1 MKQSQLTQAI
11 QDLTQVNLDQSMMDT
26 VISSAIDKQFNEVF
40 GPSSKCT
47 LGGFWS
53 DEPVVVDPSAYEQF
67 MPISAYEQFMPIT
80 VSILERLEHD
90 LAIHDQMYR
99 AIMHDLN
106 PAPYTS
112 YARHLNELISPFSQG
127 SRRSDVHTTYYHGSL
142 FNV

>member
-67 MPISAYEQFMPIT
+67 MPITM
-80 VSILERLEHD
+80 SILERLEHD

-127 SRRSDVHTTYYHGSL
+127 SRRSDVHTMYYHGSPI
-142 FNV
+142 

>member
-26 VISSAIDKQFNEVF
+26 VISSAIDKKFNEVF

-53 DEPVVVDPSAYEQF
+53 DEPVVVDP
-67 MPISAYEQFMPIT
+67 SAYEQFMPIT

-127 SRRSDVHTTYYHGSL
+127 SRRSDVHTMYYHGSPI
-142 FNV
+142 

>member
-47 LGGFWS
+47 LGGFW
-53 DEPVVVDPSAYEQF
+53 DTEPVVVDP
-67 MPISAYEQFMPIT
+67 SAYEQFMPIT

-106 PAPYTS
+106 PAPYTP

-142 FNV
+142 FND

>member
-67 MPISAYEQFMPIT
+67 MPIT

-112 YARHLNELISPFSQG
+112 YARHLNELVSPFSQG
-127 SRRSDVHTTYYHGSL
+127 SRRSDVHTMYYHGSPI
-142 FNV
+142 

>member
-26 VISSAIDKQFNEVF
+26 VISSVIDKQFNEVF

-53 DEPVVVDPSAYEQF
+53 DEPVVVDP
-67 MPISAYEQFMPIT
+67 SAYEQFMPIT

-127 SRRSDVHTTYYHGSL
+127 SRRSDVHTMYYHGSPI
-142 FNV
+142 

>member
-67 MPISAYEQFMPIT
+67 MPITM
-80 VSILERLEHD
+80 SILERLEHD

-127 SRRSDVHTTYYHGSL
+127 SRRSDVHTMYYHGSL

>member
-11 QDLTQVNLDQSMMDT
+11 HDLTQDNPVVNMMDT
-26 VISSAIDKQFNEVF
+26 IFTEAFDKQFNEVF

-53 DEPVVVDPSAYEQF
+53 DEPVCINPKLFEEF
-67 MPISAYEQFMPIT
+67 LPTT
-80 VSILERLEHD
+80 VSILGRLEHD
-90 LAIHDQMYR
+90 LAIHDQMYS

-106 PAPYTS
+106 PAPYTP

>member
-53 DEPVVVDPSAYEQF
+53 DEPFVVDPSV
-67 MPISAYEQFMPIT
+67 YEQFMPIT

>member
-67 MPISAYEQFMPIT
+67 MPIT

-106 PAPYTS
+106 PAPYTP

>member
-127 SRRSDVHTTYYHGSL
+127 SRRSDVHTMYYHGSHI
-142 FNV
+142 

>member
-67 MPISAYEQFMPIT
+67 MPITM
-80 VSILERLEHD
+80 SILERLKDD

-127 SRRSDVHTTYYHGSL
+127 SRRSDVHTMYYHGSL

>member
-11 QDLTQVNLDQSMMDT
+11 HDLTQDNPVVNMMDT
-26 VISSAIDKQFNEVF
+26 IFTEAFDKQFNEVF

-53 DEPVVVDPSAYEQF
+53 DEPVVVDP
-67 MPISAYEQFMPIT
+67 SAYEQFMPIT

-106 PAPYTS
+106 PAPYTP

>member
-1 MKQSQLTQAI
+1 MQQNPLTQAI
-11 QDLTQVNLDQSMMDT
+11 QELTQVNLDQSMMDT

-53 DEPVVVDPSAYEQF
+53 DEPVVVDP
-67 MPISAYEQFMPIT
+67 SAYEQFMPIT

-127 SRRSDVHTTYYHGSL
+127 SRRSDVHTMYYHGSPI
-142 FNV
+142 

>member
-67 MPISAYEQFMPIT
+67 MPIT

-112 YARHLNELISPFSQG
+112 YARHLNKLISPFSQG
-127 SRRSDVHTTYYHGSL
+127 SRRSDVHTMYYHGSPI
-142 FNV
+142 

>member
-53 DEPVVVDPSAYEQF
+53 DEPVCINPKLFEEF
-67 MPISAYEQFMPIT
+67 LPTT
-80 VSILERLEHD
+80 VSILERLEYD
-90 LAIHDQMYR
+90 MMVHDQTFR

-106 PAPYTS
+106 PAPYTP
-112 YARHLNELISPFSQG
+112 YTRHLNELISS
-127 SRRSDVHTTYYHGSL
+127 V
-142 FNV
+142 

>member
-1 MKQSQLTQAI
+1 MKHSQLTQAI
-11 QDLTQVNLDQSMMDT
+11 HDLTQDNPVVNMMDT
-26 VISSAIDKQFNEVF
+26 IFTEAFDKQFNEVF

-53 DEPVVVDPSAYEQF
+53 DEPVVVDP
-67 MPISAYEQFMPIT
+67 SAYEQFMPIT

-106 PAPYTS
+106 PAPYTP

>member
-67 MPISAYEQFMPIT
+67 MPIT

-127 SRRSDVHTTYYHGSL
+127 SRRSDVHTMYYHGSHI
-142 FNV
+142 

>member
-11 QDLTQVNLDQSMMDT
+11 QDLTQDNPVMNMMDT
-26 VISSAIDKQFNEVF
+26 IFTGAFDKQFNEVF

-53 DEPVVVDPSAYEQF
+53 DEPVVVDP
-67 MPISAYEQFMPIT
+67 SAYEQFMPIT

-127 SRRSDVHTTYYHGSL
+127 SRRSDVHTMYYHGSPI
-142 FNV
+142 

>member
-47 LGGFWS
+47 LGGFRS
-53 DEPVVVDPSAYEQF
+53 DEPVVVDP
-67 MPISAYEQFMPIT
+67 SAYEQFMPIT

-127 SRRSDVHTTYYHGSL
+127 SRRSDVHTMYYHGSHI
-142 FNV
+142 

>member
-67 MPISAYEQFMPIT
+67 MPIT

-112 YARHLNELISPFSQG
+112 YTRHLNELISPFSQG
-127 SRRSDVHTTYYHGSL
+127 SRRSDVHTMYYHGSPI
-142 FNV
+142 

>member
-67 MPISAYEQFMPIT
+67 MPITM
-80 VSILERLEHD
+80 SILERLEHD

-112 YARHLNELISPFSQG
+112 YARHLNELVSPFSQG
-127 SRRSDVHTTYYHGSL
+127 SRRSDVHTMYYHGSPI
-142 FNV
+142 

>member
-11 QDLTQVNLDQSMMDT
+11 QDLTQDNPVVNMMDT
-26 VISSAIDKQFNEVF
+26 IFTEAFDKQFNEVF

-47 LGGFWS
+47 LGGFW
-53 DEPVVVDPSAYEQF
+53 DTEPVVVDP
-67 MPISAYEQFMPIT
+67 SAYEQFMPIT

-127 SRRSDVHTTYYHGSL
+127 SRRSDVHTMYYHGSP

>member
-11 QDLTQVNLDQSMMDT
+11 QDLTQDNPVMNMMDT
-26 VISSAIDKQFNEVF
+26 IFTGAFDKQFNEVF

-47 LGGFWS
+47 LGGFW
-53 DEPVVVDPSAYEQF
+53 DTEPVVVDP
-67 MPISAYEQFMPIT
+67 SAYEQFMPIT

-127 SRRSDVHTTYYHGSL
+127 SRRSDVHTMYYHGSPI
-142 FNV
+142 

>member
-53 DEPVVVDPSAYEQF
+53 DEPVCINPKLFEEF
-67 MPISAYEQFMPIT
+67 LPTT

-99 AIMHDLN
+99 AITHDLN
-106 PAPYTS
+106 PAPYTP

-127 SRRSDVHTTYYHGSL
+127 SRRSDVTQCIIMGVL

>member
-67 MPISAYEQFMPIT
+67 MPITM
-80 VSILERLEHD
+80 SILERLEHD

-112 YARHLNELISPFSQG
+112 YARHLNKLISPFSQG
-127 SRRSDVHTTYYHGSL
+127 SRRSDVHTMYYHGSL

>member
-1 MKQSQLTQAI
+1 MQQNPLTQAI
-11 QDLTQVNLDQSMMDT
+11 QELTQVNLDQSMMDT

-67 MPISAYEQFMPIT
+67 MPIT

-99 AIMHDLN
+99 AIMHVLN

-127 SRRSDVHTTYYHGSL
+127 SRRSDVHTMYYHGSL

>member
-127 SRRSDVHTTYYHGSL
+127 SRRSDVHTMYYHGSL

>member
-53 DEPVVVDPSAYEQF
+53 DEPVVVDL
-67 MPISAYEQFMPIT
+67 SAYEQFMPIT

-112 YARHLNELISPFSQG
+112 YARHLNKLISPFSQG
-127 SRRSDVHTTYYHGSL
+127 SRRSDVHTMYYHGSPI
-142 FNV
+142 

>member
-1 MKQSQLTQAI
+1 MQQNPLTQAI
-11 QDLTQVNLDQSMMDT
+11 QELTQVNLDQSMMDT

-127 SRRSDVHTTYYHGSL
+127 SRRSDVHTMYYHGSPI
-142 FNV
+142 

>member
-1 MKQSQLTQAI
+1 MKQSQLTQVI

-53 DEPVVVDPSAYEQF
+53 DEPVIVDP
-67 MPISAYEQFMPIT
+67 SAYEQFMPIT

-127 SRRSDVHTTYYHGSL
+127 SRRSDVHTMYYHGSPI
-142 FNV
+142 

>member
-1 MKQSQLTQAI
+1 MQQNPLTQAI
-11 QDLTQVNLDQSMMDT
+11 QELTQVNLDQSMMDT

-53 DEPVVVDPSAYEQF
+53 DEPVVVDP
-67 MPISAYEQFMPIT
+67 SAYEQFMPIT

>member
-67 MPISAYEQFMPIT
+67 MPIT

-106 PAPYTS
+106 PAPYTP

-127 SRRSDVHTTYYHGSL
+127 SRRSDVHTMYYHGSL

>member
-53 DEPVVVDPSAYEQF
+53 DEPVVVDP
-67 MPISAYEQFMPIT
+67 SAYEQFMPIT

>member
-67 MPISAYEQFMPIT
+67 MPIT

-127 SRRSDVHTTYYHGSL
+127 SRRSDVHTMYYHGSPI
-142 FNV
+142 

>member
-11 QDLTQVNLDQSMMDT
+11 HDLTQDNPVVNMMDT
-26 VISSAIDKQFNEVF
+26 IFTEAFDKQFNEVF

-53 DEPVVVDPSAYEQF
+53 DEPVCINPKLFEEF
-67 MPISAYEQFMPIT
+67 LPTT

-106 PAPYTS
+106 PAPYTP